1 MRVPRLATDIAESV
15 IRLLYPPCCRAC
27 GEALEED
34 NPLRLCSNCVSEID
48 TIEGSLCE
56 QCGHPLMSEDSIHGE
71 RCRSCPD
78 GTLYYRAARAALAY
92 GTPVRALIHAF
103 KFRFHSGLGP
113 HLASYL
119 TAPYWRRFQGE
130 IDAIV
135 PVPLHWLRLRW
146 REFNQSEELARHLG
160 EKVQVPVVSD
170 WLRRVRFTRTQ
181 SRLRTR
187 SAKRRNVQNAF
198 KVIAPG

>member
-1 MRVPRLATDIAESV
+1 
-15 IRLLYPPCCRAC
+15 
-27 GEALEED
+27 
-34 NPLRLCSNCVSEID
+34 
-48 TIEGSLCE
+48 
-56 QCGHPLMSEDSIHGE
+56 MSEDSIHGE
-71 RCRSCPD
+71 RCRNCPD
-78 GTLYYRAARAALAY
+78 GTLHYRAARAALAY

-119 TAPYWRRFQGE
+119 TAPYRRRFQGE

-160 EKVQVPVVSD
+160 EKVQVPVMSD
-170 WLRRVRFTRTQ
+170 WLKRVRFTRTQ

-198 KVIAPG
+198 RVIDPESVMGQRILLVDDVFTTGHTVNECARVLMEAGACEVSVLTLAKVVHGARP